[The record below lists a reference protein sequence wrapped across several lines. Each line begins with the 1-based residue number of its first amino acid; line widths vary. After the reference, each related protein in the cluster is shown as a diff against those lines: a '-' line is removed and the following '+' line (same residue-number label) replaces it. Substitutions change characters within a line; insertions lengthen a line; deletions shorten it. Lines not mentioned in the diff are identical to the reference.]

1 MRHARPFFKGV
12 VVNGRFG
19 RISIARQS
27 LTKRL
32 QLPGGPL
39 SSDPGSDN
47 KDRATVMLIF
57 WDQRLVFLAT
67 PKAGSTAIE
76 MALESLASAALQRPG
91 ALKHTDIGAYR
102 RFVGPWLAAQTGEA
116 FTTVA
121 LMREPVDWL
130 RSWYRFKL
138 RDDDDDP
145 QHPMDG
151 VTFPDFAA
159 RYAQAGGPGD
169 LGIGSQSDFL
179 TDGTTQVD
187 RIFRYEEIDGFVDFL
202 EGRLDCA
209 IELPRINVP
218 PSVDVRLPAS
228 AEASLRAAMA
238 DDLALYHAL

>member
-1 MRHARPFFKGV
+1 MRHPRPVFKDV
-12 VVNGRFG
+12 VVNIRFATL
-19 RISIARQS
+19 SIARQR

-32 QLPGGPL
+32 QALAGPL
-39 SSDPGSDN
+39 STAPGSDN

-57 WDQRLVFLAT
+57 WEQRLVFLAT

-91 ALKHTDIGAYR
+91 ALKHTDIGTYR
-102 RFVGPWLAAQTGEA
+102 RFVGPWLAAQTGHD

-145 QHPMDG
+145 DHGMHG
-151 VTFPDFAA
+151 VSFADFAA
-159 RYAQAGGPGD
+159 RYAGDGGPHD
-169 LGIGSQSDFL
+169 LGIGSQHAFL
-179 TDGTTQVD
+179 TDGAAQVD
-187 RIFRYEEIDGFVDFL
+187 RIFRYEQIDSFVDFL

-218 PSVDVRLPAS
+218 PSVDVHLADP
-228 AEASLRAAMA
+228 AEAALRQAMA
-238 DDLALYHAL
+238 PDLALYHAI